1 MRFVKPAA
9 LLIAVVAAAGAP
21 ALAADVGFRGW
32 GPRFG
37 VSDDPDQVLGGVQF
51 DLGEFAK
58 HVRWQP
64 SVEVGAGD
72 DKISLFGNFMVSY
85 YFPVDA
91 AVTPYAGAQ
100 VSAWFFDND
109 RDPNDNNDEFDDGFN
124 TEINLHAIGGI
135 ETRLK
140 SGNRFL
146 AELAVGVDGNPD
158 FKVMVGWIFK

>member
-1 MRFVKPAA
+1 MKLAA
-9 LLIAVVAAAGAP
+9 VLALAVLASAAP
-21 ALAADVGFRGW
+21 ALAADVGWRGW

-64 SVEVGAGD
+64 SVELGFGD
-72 DKISLFGNFMVSY
+72 DKVSLYGNFMVSY
-85 YFPVDA
+85 YFPVEA
-91 AVTPYAGAQ
+91 SVTPYAGAQ

-109 RDPNDNNDEFDDGFN
+109 PDPGDDDDFDDGFN
-124 TEINLHAIGGI
+124 TEIALHAIGGI
-135 ETRLK
+135 ETKLK

-158 FKVMVGWIFK
+158 IKVMVGWIFK